1 MLASALAQL
10 TLVAQ
15 GGLLHGGGVVVP
27 DPQRAVTLQHVQLPK
42 KNYYYNHDNKIV
54 IKGEHIKRIVTL
66 QHVQLQKKNYH
77 YNETVI
83 KGENIKR
90 TVTFA
95 TCSAGKDYKGDSQTT
110 YISAVG
116 RSVGVGQEL
125 SKLGQQILLV
135 LEQLGHLGVN
145 LRLSQRLTRRGDN
158 PLQWSTQLI

>member
-1 MLASALAQL
+1 MLAPALAQL

-42 KNYYYNHDNKIV
+42 KNYYYNHDNEIV
-54 IKGEHIKRIVTL
+54 IKGEH
-66 QHVQLQKKNYH
+66 
-77 YNETVI
+77 
-83 KGENIKR
+83 IKR

-110 YISAVG
+110 YVSAVG